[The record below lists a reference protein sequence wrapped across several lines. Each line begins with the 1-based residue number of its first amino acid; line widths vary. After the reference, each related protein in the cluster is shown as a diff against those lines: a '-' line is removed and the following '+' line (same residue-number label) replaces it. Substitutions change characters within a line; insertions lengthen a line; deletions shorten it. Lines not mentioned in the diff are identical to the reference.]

1 MAVVTNLGRRSK
13 LSQSKAS
20 RYDEFEI
27 GRKAMDPEDNE

>member
-20 RYDEFEI
+20 RYDEFVI
-27 GRKAMDPEDNE
+27 GRESNGPRG